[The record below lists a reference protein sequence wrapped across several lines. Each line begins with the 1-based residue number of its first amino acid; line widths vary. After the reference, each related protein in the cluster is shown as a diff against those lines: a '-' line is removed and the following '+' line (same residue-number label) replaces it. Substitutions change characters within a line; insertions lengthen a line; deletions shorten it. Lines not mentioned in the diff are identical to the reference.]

1 MKLRHWIINIIAFI
15 SLVGVDQ
22 WTKWMAATNLKE
34 NNPFVLW
41 DGIFEFY
48 YFENHGA
55 AFGILQNQRILLIAM
70 TAIIFIAIIW
80 VLIKIPNTKRY
91 LPIRIVGV
99 FVAAGAVGNFI
110 DRIYHGYVIDFLYFK
125 LINFPIFNL
134 ADCYV
139 VISMITLTLLV
150 CFYYKDEDFDLL
162 KKKII

>member
-15 SLVGVDQ
+15 GLVGMDQ

-34 NNPFVLW
+34 SNPFVLW
-41 DGIFEFY
+41 DGVFEFY

-70 TAIIFIAIIW
+70 TSIIFIAILW
-80 VLIKIPNTKRY
+80 VLIRIPNTKRY

-99 FVAAGAVGNFI
+99 LVAAGAVGNFI

-139 VISMITLTLLV
+139 VVSMVLLTLLI
-150 CFYYKDEDFDLL
+150 CFFYKDEDFEVL
-162 KKKII
+162 KMKII